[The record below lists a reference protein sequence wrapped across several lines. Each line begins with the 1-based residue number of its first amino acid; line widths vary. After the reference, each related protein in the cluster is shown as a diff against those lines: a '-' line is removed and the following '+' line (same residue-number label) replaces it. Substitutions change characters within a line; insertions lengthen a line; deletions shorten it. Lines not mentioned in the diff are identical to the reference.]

1 MGINRAFDAEKVD
14 LSGIAGK
21 KGELEVSSVVQKTF
35 IDVCEE
41 GIEAA
46 AATAVRK
53 WSPFFVGFFTHK
65 SQFTDVPTVVSALVE
80 EPEAKIFNADHPF
93 IFYVKVK
100 GVVLFGGRV
109 VEPKL

>member
-1 MGINRAFDAEKVD
+1 
-14 LSGIAGK
+14 
-21 KGELEVSSVVQKTF
+21 
-35 IDVCEE
+35 
-41 GIEAA
+41 
-46 AATAVRK
+46 
-53 WSPFFVGFFTHK
+53 
-65 SQFTDVPTVVSALVE
+65 VPTVVSALVE

>member
-1 MGINRAFDAEKVD
+1 MSV
-14 LSGIAGK
+14 K
-21 KGELEVSSVVQKTF
+21 KELKLRPLLQFVS
-35 IDVCEE
+35 D
-41 GIEAA
+41 
-46 AATAVRK
+46 
-53 WSPFFVGFFTHK
+53 PFFVSFLTDK